1 MPKRPRAEA
10 PAPREEEEE
19 EEEDEEDDEGHDDVE
34 LDSEEE
40 TAVAVASGLVSRP
53 PSKESVTNIAGL
65 RQALHELVEPD
76 LPWVERLEVVAAE
89 DLPPIAPDDDL
100 KLELA
105 L

>member
-10 PAPREEEEE
+10 PVPRVEEEEE
-19 EEEDEEDDEGHDDVE
+19 EEEEAEDDEGQVD

-40 TAVAVASGLVSRP
+40 TAVAVASRLVGRP
-53 PSKESVTNIAGL
+53 PSKESVANVAGL
-65 RQALHELVEPD
+65 RQALHELVEPV
-76 LPWVERLEVVAAE
+76 LPWVERLDGVAAE
-89 DLPPIAPDDDL
+89 NLPAIAPDDDL